1 MESIKADRS
10 SYPLLGL
17 NSLTPNWILTKKFL
31 PKGITAVFTSLL
43 NSTQV
48 NKQIHNKLR
57 IDLSRWVREY
67 QESESWAPPQL
78 TTVTLPPLTEKYNL
92 IVA

>member
-1 MESIKADRS
+1 MEPIKADRS
-10 SYPLLGL
+10 SSQLLGL
-17 NSLTPNWILTKKFL
+17 NSLTLNWILTKKFL

-57 IDLSRWVREY
+57 IDLSWWVREY
-67 QESESWAPPQL
+67 QKSESWAPPQL